1 MRLRRDDPIEVKSP
15 AQLAIMREAGLVTAA
30 ALRAAAAAVEPGIS
44 TAELD
49 AIAER
54 GIRSAGAVPSFL
66 GYHGYPATIC
76 TSVNDQVVHGIP
88 DARQVLAAG
97 DIVSIDCGAIVG
109 GWHGDSALTVR
120 VGLPQAGAAG
130 QAARYS
136 QEELDALLGACEQAL
151 WHGLAQ
157 AVPGR
162 RLTDIS
168 HAVEQAARSA
178 GRYGII
184 REYTGHGIGSKM
196 HMDPAVPNYGRAGR
210 GPVLAAGM
218 ALAIEPMLALG
229 GHQTRQLDDG
239 WTVVTADGSW
249 AAHFEHTVAI
259 TDDGPFVLTAED
271 GGASWLARLRSG
283 RSAQPHG
290 RAGQAALAR
299 GNVLGADPAP
309 ARPER
314 AAMQLGTLGVAGAR
328 DGI

>member
-30 ALRAAAAAVEPGIS
+30 ALHAAAAAVAPGIS

-54 GIRSAGAVPSFL
+54 EIRSAGALPSFK

-76 TSVNDQVVHGIP
+76 TSVNDQIVHGIP
-88 DARQVLAAG
+88 SAARVLAEG
-97 DIVSIDCGAIVG
+97 DVISIDCGAIVR
-109 GWHGDSALTVR
+109 GWHGDSALTIS
-120 VGLPQAGAAG
+120 VGEARAGAG
-130 QAARYS
+130 LHTVSHS
-136 QEELDALLGACEQAL
+136 QEELDGLLRACERAL
-151 WHGLAQ
+151 WHGLAE

-168 HAVEQAARSA
+168 HAVEQAVRAA
-178 GRYGII
+178 GRYGIV
-184 REYTGHGIGSKM
+184 REYTGHGIGTKM

-218 ALAIEPMLALG
+218 ALAIEPMVVLG
-229 GHQTRQLDDG
+229 GHQTRLLDDG

-271 GGASWLARLRSG
+271 GGVSGFAALRAGIPAVLAG
-283 RSAQPHG
+283 QPG
-290 RAGQAALAR
+290 RAGPEAAAAQPY
-299 GNVLGADPAP
+299 GVDVVGAN
-309 ARPER
+309 
-314 AAMQLGTLGVAGAR
+314 